1 MKKLLGGLDRAIG
14 FVSLNLGGIYT
25 AAAFLLV
32 LFTVIC
38 RYVLHVNTGG
48 IDEFTTYFVVC
59 SVWVGAVLCSRD
71 LNSGQIKIDLLASI
85 IKNQTVMTVINIVW
99 QIIAIAASA
108 VYFKIAYD
116 YFHYQLVKG
125 SVLSGIRFPMAVF
138 SGTMTVCVALITIYE
153 VRRLVFM
160 VRSLCKSSDKEDDK

>member
-14 FVSLNLGGIYT
+14 FVALNLGGIYT

-32 LFTVIC
+32 LFNVIC
-38 RYVLHVNTGG
+38 PYVLHVKN
-48 IDEFTTYFVVC
+48 I
-59 SVWVGAVLCSRD
+59 L
-71 LNSGQIKIDLLASI
+71 
-85 IKNQTVMTVINIVW
+85 KNQTVMTVINIVW

-116 YFHYQLVKG
+116 YFHYQVIKG

-138 SGTMTVCVALITIYE
+138 SGTMTACVALITIYE
-153 VRRLVFM
+153 ARRLVFM
-160 VRSLCKSSDKEDDK
+160 VRSLRKSPDKEDNI